1 MKQGLRAFFILLF
14 SLSNL
19 QCANIL
25 EPLSEK
31 DSDKMLLYEAKKN
44 IDERD
49 FSKAI
54 ENLDQLSDAY
64 KSQNDVK
71 ITYASAYAGA
81 CGMEFI
87 PFFNSISNVDGSM
100 TIFKF
105 LRSSFTDKAAY
116 PDSCKNAE
124 TKIREIGT
132 TEALRLTAMNGAKD
146 INMLMALV
154 SMAKVGGLLRNKSDV
169 DGTNSNGDG
178 TTDASFTACDSNKI
192 SDDEIIEVA
201 TGFGLLIENLPS
213 LLGASNSTSTNLDSV
228 ATAINTLCAPETC
241 VILNE
246 SDIADNTQR
255 TKILTNYRKL
265 LESTDAG
272 LEGSSACTLTTPPGC
287 CP

>member
-1 MKQGLRAFFILLF
+1 MIILII
-14 SLSNL
+14 SLANL

-31 DSDKMLLYEAKKN
+31 DSDKALLYEARKK

-54 ENLDQLSDAY
+54 ETLDQLSSTY
-64 KSQNDVK
+64 KAMNDVK
-71 ITYASAYAGA
+71 LTYASAYAGA

-105 LRSSFTDKAAY
+105 LRSSFTDKSAY

-124 TKIREIGT
+124 SKMREIGT
-132 TEALRLTAMNGAKD
+132 TEALRLAAMSGKKD

-154 SMAKVGGLLRNKSDV
+154 SMAKVGGILRNKSDV

-178 TTDASFTACDSNKI
+178 TTDATFTACDSTKI
-192 SDDEIIEVA
+192 SDADIIEVA
-201 TGFGLLIENLPS
+201 TGFGLLIENLPT
-213 LLGASNSTSTNLDSV
+213 LLGSGNSTSNNLDSV
-228 ATAINTLCAPETC
+228 ATVINTLCTPSTC
-241 VILNE
+241 VILNDA
-246 SDIADNTQR
+246 DITDNTQR
-255 TKILTNYRKL
+255 TKLIATYRKL
-265 LESTDAG
+265 VESTDAG
-272 LEGSSACTLTTPPGC
+272 LGGSSNCTVGTPPGC